1 MSDPI
6 SLTNQGITDRQA
18 DPFQDDFQD
27 PISAIK
33 KKAARNLEMIGLIGT
48 EHIIKAFKDRDG
60 FDRLTT
66 VVEFKTT
73 YWNPAAQEMIWSRS
87 NFVSLASE
95 ITLVNGGGFIT
106 LILQFKEPNHRD
118 LNGMWCVLEDYGR
131 DIEKISSDNLGIPV
145 IGISVVPMSL
155 GGNYGMIATDP
166 IFWHLQP
173 EHPYD
178 EACNQIRILFQP
190 ESVIFLRD
198 ESFESDEVIAK
209 IKSEFAAKKLSEEA
223 RIQKQIQDQE
233 FKRKHEAEIA
243 EYLDKSKY
251 VKHTF
256 RTDRK

>member
-6 SLTNQGITDRQA
+6 ILPNQRIADSQTDL
-18 DPFQDDFQD
+18 FQEDFHD

-33 KKAARNLEMIGLIGT
+33 KKAAENLEMIGLIGT
-48 EHIIKAFKDRDG
+48 EHIIDAFKDRDG
-60 FDRLTT
+60 FNRLTT
-66 VVEFKTT
+66 AVEFKTT
-73 YWNPAAQEMIWSRS
+73 YWNPVSQEIIWSRS
-87 NFVSLASE
+87 DLVSLEAE
-95 ITLVNGGGFIT
+95 IILANGGGFVT
-106 LILQFKEPNHRD
+106 LILQFMVPDNRD
-118 LNGMWCVLEDYGR
+118 LNCMWSVLEDYGR
-131 DIEKISSDNLGIPV
+131 RIQKLSSDNLEIPV

-155 GGNYGMIATDP
+155 GGNYGMLATDP

-178 EACNQIRILFQP
+178 EACTQIRILFQP

-198 ESFESDEVIAK
+198 ESFESNEVIAK

-233 FKRKHEAEIA
+233 FKRQHGAEMA
-243 EYLDKSKY
+243 EYLEKRKD

-256 RTDRK
+256 RTDKK